1 MAGRTRSP
9 TAMLTLPDAG
19 LVDVI
24 TVPLRPPLEQ
34 WLVEM
39 WIELQ
44 PGICAGAP
52 HQGVGRELAPRL

>member
-1 MAGRTRSP
+1 MARSTRLL

-44 PGICAGAP
+44 PESALE
-52 HQGVGRELAPRL
+52 HLTRE